1 MGDSILLN
9 GESQTLIAR
18 GDPGGWGPLRIND
31 ISSDMEIPNLVV
43 GACDNSQTCTW
54 LAATPQNQCC

>member
-18 GDPGGWGPLRIND
+18 GTLEGGPLRIND
-31 ISSDMEIPNLVV
+31 ISLDMEIPNLVV
-43 GACDNSQTCTW
+43 GACDSSQTCTW